1 MEELARGASEMAP
14 DIDHR
19 IAEKSAHWKLE
30 RMPIVDRNILRLGIY
45 EMSRQDTPAA
55 VVIDEALELARQ
67 FSGEESVAF
76 INGVLDAVHKEIRT
90 EIESRSPA
98 SAMNILMVASEATPF
113 AKTGGLADVLG
124 ALPRRWPSAANKVA
138 VVLPAYREN
147 RYPHPT
153 REAYRNLW
161 IPIGPGYMV
170 DILQTI
176 IRKRSAA
183 SPTISCSARRSM
195 IATESTALRPAIS
208 RITICASPCF
218 RMAALG
224 VARHLFRPD
233 ILHLH
238 DWQAALTP
246 VYIRE
251 HFRGDPTFIGVKTLL
266 TIHNLGYQG
275 LFGPEVLPQIAL
287 DSRLMN
293 PDQLEFFGRVNFL
306 KAGIAWSD
314 AVSTVSK
321 GYAREIQTPEYGFG
335 LDGFLRRHGP
345 ITGIVNGVDYNE
357 WNPEHDPHIAR
368 DYSPSDLSGKRV
380 CKQALLAEYGLPQ
393 DDPGPA
399 VARHYFALRRP
410 KGSSIFWPTPRRV
423 CSQEDLNLV
432 VLGSGDLPYETM
444 FRALA
449 ETYPQKVG
457 LRVGYDTGLS
467 HRIEAGA
474 DMFLMPSRYEPC
486 GLNQI
491 YSLKY
496 GTVPV
501 VRATGGLDDTIDEG
515 TGFKFRD
522 YSGDALLEAVRH
534 GLEGLSRTED
544 QWVRRMRRGMEKD
557 FSWSASAGEY
567 VELYRRLVAS

>member
-1 MEELARGASEMAP
+1 M
-14 DIDHR
+14 
-19 IAEKSAHWKLE
+19 K
-30 RMPIVDRNILRLGIY
+30 
-45 EMSRQDTPAA
+45 
-55 VVIDEALELARQ
+55 
-67 FSGEESVAF
+67 
-76 INGVLDAVHKEIRT
+76 
-90 EIESRSPA
+90 
-98 SAMNILMVASEATPF
+98 ILMVASEATPF

-124 ALPRRWPSAANKVA
+124 ALPLALSERGEQVA

-147 RYPHPT
+147 RYPRLT

-170 DILQTI
+170 DIQQSTERGVAYYFVQCPALYDRDGIYGT
-176 IRKRSAA
+176 
-183 SPTISCSARRSM
+183 
-195 IATESTALRPAIS
+195 ATGDFPDNHLRFAVLS
-208 RITICASPCF
+208 
-218 RMAALG
+218 MAAIG

-233 ILHLH
+233 IVHLH
-238 DWQAALTP
+238 DWQAGLTP

-251 HFRGDPTFIGVKTLL
+251 HFRGDPTFMGVKTLL

-275 LFGPEVLPQIAL
+275 LFPPEVLPEVSL
-287 DSRLMN
+287 DPRLLN

-357 WNPEHDPHIAR
+357 WSPEHDPALAR
-368 DYSPSDLSGKRV
+368 NYSANDLSGKRA

-393 DDPGPA
+393 DNLDRPLLA
-399 VARHYFALRRP
+399 IISRFAAQ
-410 KGSSIFWPTPRRV
+410 KGFDILADAASRLL
-423 CSQEDLNLV
+423 QEDLNLV
-432 VLGSGDLPYETM
+432 VLGSGDLPYESM

-449 ETYPQKVG
+449 QTYPQKVG
-457 LRVGYDTGLS
+457 LQVGYDPGLS

-501 VRATGGLDDTIDEG
+501 VRATGGLDDTIEDG

-522 YSGDALLEAVRH
+522 YSGDALLDIVRVA
-534 GLEGLSRTED
+534 LRAYQDLDAWT
-544 QWVRRMRRGMEKD
+544 RRMRRGMEKD
-557 FSWSASAGEY
+557 FSWNASAGEY
-567 VELYRRLVAS
+567 VDLYQRLAAG

>member
-1 MEELARGASEMAP
+1 M
-14 DIDHR
+14 
-19 IAEKSAHWKLE
+19 K
-30 RMPIVDRNILRLGIY
+30 
-45 EMSRQDTPAA
+45 
-55 VVIDEALELARQ
+55 
-67 FSGEESVAF
+67 
-76 INGVLDAVHKEIRT
+76 
-90 EIESRSPA
+90 
-98 SAMNILMVASEATPF
+98 ILMVASEATPF

-124 ALPRRWPSAANKVA
+124 ALPAALTERGEQVA

-147 RYPHPT
+147 RYPQPT

-161 IPIGPGYMV
+161 IPIGPGYLV
-170 DILQTI
+170 DIEQVTHTGVTYYFVQCPALYDRDGI
-176 IRKRSAA
+176 YG
-183 SPTISCSARRSM
+183 SPSGDFPDNH
-195 IATESTALRPAIS
+195 LRFAVL
-208 RITICASPCF
+208 A
-218 RMAALG
+218 MAAIG

-246 VYIRE
+246 VYLRE

-275 LFGPEVLPQIAL
+275 LFAPEVLPEIAL
-287 DSRLMN
+287 DPRLMN
-293 PDQLEFFGRVNFL
+293 PDQLEFYGRVNFL
-306 KAGIAWSD
+306 KGGIAWSN

-357 WNPEHDPHIAR
+357 WNPEHDPHIAQN
-368 DYSPSDLSGKRV
+368 YSARDLSGKRA

-393 DDPGPA
+393 DNLRSA
-399 VARHYFALRRP
+399 ALAIISRFAAQ
-410 KGSSIFWPTPRRV
+410 KGFDILADAASRLL
-423 CSQEDLNLV
+423 QEDLNLV
-432 VLGSGDLPYETM
+432 VLGSGEFHYESM

-449 ETYPQKVG
+449 QSHPQKVG
-457 LRVGYDTGLS
+457 LRVGYDIGLS

-501 VRATGGLDDTIDEG
+501 VRATGGLDDTIEDS

-522 YSGDALLEAVRH
+522 YSGDALLETVRAALKAYQDPF
-534 GLEGLSRTED
+534 GAQYGD
-544 QWVRRMRRGMEKD
+544 PWVQRMQRGMEKD
-557 FSWSASAGEY
+557 FSWRASAGEY
-567 VELYRRLVAS
+567 VELYRRLVAT

>member
-1 MEELARGASEMAP
+1 
-14 DIDHR
+14 
-19 IAEKSAHWKLE
+19 
-30 RMPIVDRNILRLGIY
+30 
-45 EMSRQDTPAA
+45 
-55 VVIDEALELARQ
+55 
-67 FSGEESVAF
+67 
-76 INGVLDAVHKEIRT
+76 
-90 EIESRSPA
+90 
-98 SAMNILMVASEATPF
+98 MNILMVASEATPF

-124 ALPRRWPSAANKVA
+124 ALPLALAERGEHVA

-147 RYPHPT
+147 RYPRPT
-153 REAYRNLW
+153 REAYRGLW
-161 IPIGPGYMV
+161 IPIGPGYRV
-170 DILQTI
+170 DIQQITLQQTEDRAVTYYFVQCPALYDRDGI
-176 IRKRSAA
+176 YGTAA
-183 SPTISCSARRSM
+183 GDFPDNH
-195 IATESTALRPAIS
+195 LRFAVLS
-208 RITICASPCF
+208 
-218 RMAALG
+218 MAAIG

-233 ILHLH
+233 VLHLH
-238 DWQAALTP
+238 DWQAALAP
-246 VYIRE
+246 VYLRE
-251 HFRGDPTFIGVKTLL
+251 HFRGDPTFMGVKTLL

-275 LFGPEVLPQIAL
+275 LFPPEALPQIAL
-287 DSRLMN
+287 DPRLMN

-306 KAGIAWSD
+306 KAGIAFSD

-357 WNPEHDPHIAR
+357 WSPEHDPHIAR
-368 DYSPSDLSGKRV
+368 DYSPSDLSGKRA

-393 DDPGPA
+393 DNLDRPLLGIIS
-399 VARHYFALRRP
+399 RFAAQ
-410 KGSSIFWPTPRRV
+410 KGFDILADAASRLM
-423 CSQEDLNLV
+423 QEDLNLV
-432 VLGSGDLPYETM
+432 VLGSGDLPYESM

-449 ETYPQKVG
+449 QTYPAKVG
-457 LRVGYDTGLS
+457 LHVGYDTGLS

-522 YSGDALLEAVRH
+522 YSGDALLDTVRMA
-534 GLEGLSRTED
+534 LKAYQDLDS
-544 QWVRRMRRGMEKD
+544 WVRRMRRGMEKD
-557 FSWSASAGEY
+557 FSWKVSAGEY
-567 VELYRRLVAS
+567 VDLYRRLVAS

>member
-1 MEELARGASEMAP
+1 
-14 DIDHR
+14 
-19 IAEKSAHWKLE
+19 
-30 RMPIVDRNILRLGIY
+30 
-45 EMSRQDTPAA
+45 
-55 VVIDEALELARQ
+55 
-67 FSGEESVAF
+67 
-76 INGVLDAVHKEIRT
+76 
-90 EIESRSPA
+90 
-98 SAMNILMVASEATPF
+98 MNILMVASEATPF

-124 ALPRRWPSAANKVA
+124 ALPPALVERGEKVA

-147 RYPHPT
+147 RYPNPT

-170 DILQTI
+170 DIQQTTERGVTYYFVRCPALYDRDGI
-176 IRKRSAA
+176 YGTPAGDFPDNHLRFAA
-183 SPTISCSARRSM
+183 LS
-195 IATESTALRPAIS
+195 
-208 RITICASPCF
+208 
-218 RMAALG
+218 MAAVG
-224 VARHLFRPD
+224 VARHLFRPHV
-233 ILHLH
+233 LHLH

-251 HFRGDPTFIGVKTLL
+251 HFRGDPTFLGAKTLL

-275 LFGPEVLPQIAL
+275 LFPPAALPQIAL
-287 DSRLMN
+287 SPALMN

-321 GYAREIQTPEYGFG
+321 GYASEIQTPEYGFG

-345 ITGIVNGVDYNE
+345 ITGIVNGVDYSE
-357 WNPEHDPHIAR
+357 WNPEHDTHIAR
-368 DYSPSDLSGKRV
+368 NYSAGDLSGKRV
-380 CKQALLAEYGLPQ
+380 CKQALLAEYGLREDEP
-393 DDPGPA
+393 DRPLLA
-399 VARHYFALRRP
+399 MISRFAAQ
-410 KGSSIFWPTPRRV
+410 KGFDILADAASRLLA
-423 CSQEDLNLV
+423 EDLNLV
-432 VLGSGDLPYETM
+432 ILGSGDLPYETM
-444 FRALA
+444 LRALA
-449 ETYPQKVG
+449 RTYPEKVG

-501 VRATGGLDDTIDEG
+501 VRATGGLDDTIDDS

-522 YSGDALLEAVRH
+522 YSGDALLEALRQALRAF
-534 GLEGLSRTED
+534 GNKE

-567 VELYRRLVAS
+567 VELYRRLLAS

>member
-1 MEELARGASEMAP
+1 M
-14 DIDHR
+14 
-19 IAEKSAHWKLE
+19 K
-30 RMPIVDRNILRLGIY
+30 
-45 EMSRQDTPAA
+45 
-55 VVIDEALELARQ
+55 
-67 FSGEESVAF
+67 
-76 INGVLDAVHKEIRT
+76 
-90 EIESRSPA
+90 
-98 SAMNILMVASEATPF
+98 ILMVASEATPF

-124 ALPRRWPSAANKVA
+124 ALPLALAERGEQVA
-138 VVLPAYREN
+138 VILPAYREN
-147 RYPHPT
+147 RYPDPT

-161 IPIGPGYMV
+161 IPIGPGYMA
-170 DILQTI
+170 DIQQV
-176 IRKRSAA
+176 
-183 SPTISCSARRSM
+183 
-195 IATESTALRPAIS
+195 TESGVAYYFVQCPTLYDRDGIYGTAAGDFPDNDVRFAVLS
-208 RITICASPCF
+208 
-218 RMAALG
+218 MAAIG

-233 ILHLH
+233 IFHLH

-246 VYIRE
+246 VYLRE
-251 HFRGDPTFIGVKTLL
+251 HFRGDPTFLGVKSLL

-275 LFGPEVLPQIAL
+275 LFAPEALPKIAL
-287 DSRLMN
+287 GSKLLN

-314 AVSTVSK
+314 AVSTVSQ

-345 ITGIVNGVDYNE
+345 ITGILNGVDYNE
-357 WNPEHDPHIAR
+357 WNPEHDPNLAR
-368 DYSPSDLSGKRV
+368 NYSANDLSGKRA
-380 CKQALLAEYGLPQ
+380 CKQALLAEYGLPR
-393 DDPGPA
+393 DNPDRPLLA
-399 VARHYFALRRP
+399 IISRFAAQ
-410 KGSSIFWPTPRRV
+410 KGFDILADAASRLLE
-423 CSQEDLNLV
+423 EDVNLV
-432 VLGSGDLPYETM
+432 VLGSGDLPYESM

-449 ETYPQKVG
+449 GTYPQKVG

-501 VRATGGLDDTIDEG
+501 VRATGGLDDTIEDS

-522 YSGDALLEAVRH
+522 YSGDALLETVRVA
-534 GLEGLSRTED
+534 LRAYRDLDSWTL
-544 QWVRRMRRGMEKD
+544 RMRRGMEKD

-567 VELYRRLVAS
+567 VDLYRRLVAG

>member
-1 MEELARGASEMAP
+1 
-14 DIDHR
+14 
-19 IAEKSAHWKLE
+19 
-30 RMPIVDRNILRLGIY
+30 
-45 EMSRQDTPAA
+45 
-55 VVIDEALELARQ
+55 
-67 FSGEESVAF
+67 
-76 INGVLDAVHKEIRT
+76 
-90 EIESRSPA
+90 
-98 SAMNILMVASEATPF
+98 MNILMVASEATPF

-124 ALPRRWPSAANKVA
+124 ALPAALAERGEQVA

-147 RYPHPT
+147 RYPRLT

-161 IPIGPGYMV
+161 IPIGPGYLV
-170 DILQTI
+170 DIQQL
-176 IRKRSAA
+176 
-183 SPTISCSARRSM
+183 
-195 IATESTALRPAIS
+195 TEHGVAYYFVQCPALYDRDGIYGTTAGDFPDNHLRFAVLS
-208 RITICASPCF
+208 
-218 RMAALG
+218 MAALG

-238 DWQAALTP
+238 DWQAGLTP
-246 VYIRE
+246 VYLRE
-251 HFRGDPTFIGVKTLL
+251 HFRGDPTFIGMKILL
-266 TIHNLGYQG
+266 SIHNLGYQG
-275 LFGPEVLPQIAL
+275 LFPREVLSQVAL
-287 DSRLMN
+287 DPRLLN

-306 KAGIAWSD
+306 KAGIGWSD
-314 AVSTVSK
+314 AVSTVSP

-345 ITGIVNGVDYNE
+345 ITGILNGVDYNE
-357 WNPEHDPHIAR
+357 WNPEHDPLIAR
-368 DYSPSDLSGKRV
+368 SYSAGDFSGKRA

-393 DDPGPA
+393 DNLDRPLLA
-399 VARHYFALRRP
+399 IISRFAAQ
-410 KGSSIFWPTPRRV
+410 KGFDILEDAASRLL
-423 CSQEDLNLV
+423 QEDLNLV

-449 ETYPQKVG
+449 QAYPQKVG
-457 LRVGYDTGLS
+457 LQVGYDTGLS

-501 VRATGGLDDTIDEG
+501 VRATGGLDDTIEDG

-522 YSGDALLEAVRH
+522 YSGDALLDTVRVA
-534 GLEGLSRTED
+534 LRAYQDLDSWT
-544 QWVRRMRRGMEKD
+544 RRMRRGMEKD

-567 VELYRRLVAS
+567 VDLYKRLSAG